1 MLLAVLAIVLG
12 LIMLV
17 WSANRFVTGA
27 AAAAYHTGMRPLL
40 IGMFVVS
47 FGSSIPEL
55 IVSTLAALE
64 GSPTLALGNA
74 YGSNIFNITL
84 VVGLSVAL
92 AAITA
97 HSTIV
102 RKELPILIA
111 VTFLAGL
118 QLLDGQ
124 LSRVDA
130 LVLLLVFVGVVLWSI
145 LNARY
150 QTTNVWWIELEQAI
164 KKPKQPRLSSHQA
177 RVWLTTGLLLLI
189 LGSQLFVWGAVQVAQ
204 VLDVSELIMGLTIVA
219 AGTSLPEL
227 ATVVAAVRK
236 GEDELA
242 LGNVVGANIFNTLA
256 VVGIAGL
263 IQPITIAP
271 EVLYRDWLL
280 MLGVTVGLY
289 MMCLC
294 YKRPGHLPRWGGGLL
309 LLVFII
315 YNSWLLISSIHY

>member
-1 MLLAVLAIVLG
+1 MLI
-12 LIMLV
+12 
-17 WSANRFVTGA
+17 WSANRLVTGA
-27 AAAAYHTGMRPLL
+27 AAAAYYTGMRPLL

-84 VVGLSVAL
+84 VIGISAAF

-111 VTFLAGL
+111 VTLLTGL

-124 LSRVDA
+124 LSRVEA
-130 LVLLLVFVGVVLWSI
+130 LVLLLVFVGIVVWSI
-145 LNARY
+145 LNARR
-150 QTTNVWWIELEQAI
+150 QNTNVWWIELEQAI
-164 KKPKQPRLSSHQA
+164 RKPKRPRLSPHQA
-177 RVWLTTGLLLLI
+177 RVWLATGLLVLFV
-189 LGSQLFVWGAVQVAQ
+189 GSQLLVWGAVQVAQ
-204 VLDVSELIMGLTIVA
+204 VLGVSELIMGLTIVA

-227 ATVVAAVRK
+227 VTVLAAVRK

-242 LGNVVGANIFNTLA
+242 LGNVVGANVFNTLA

-263 IQPITIAP
+263 IQPIMIAS

-289 MMCLC
+289 MMCLG
-294 YKRPGHLPRWGGGLL
+294 YKRPGHLPQWGGGLL
-309 LLVFII
+309 LLVFIV
-315 YNSWLLISSIHY
+315 YNSWLLISSIH